1 MSREPACYVVAC
13 PLPCHRA
20 HLATLRRPEW
30 GDIVAPP
37 DGMDLGDGFGSTV
50 CSRALYTDKP
60 KDET

>member
-1 MSREPACYVVAC
+1 MTAEPACYVVAC

-37 DGMDLGDGFGSTV
+37 DVVELDDGMGSEV
-50 CSRALYTDKP
+50 CSRALYLNDGTP
-60 KDET
+60 

>member
-1 MSREPACYVVAC
+1 MTPDTC

-20 HLATLRRPEW
+20 RLATLRRPEW

-37 DGMDLGDGFGSTV
+37 DVVELPDGMGSDT
-50 CSRALYTDKP
+50 CSRALYIFDQ